1 MNNSS
6 PALFLYLSSNGNGIL
21 IIPEKNGRPDPDRR
35 VLLGGDSNY
44 NNLNADQLEAII
56 QLLFRSKSLI
66 NKVKTAYFMD
76 ANNPEARTIL
86 LKHTW

>member
-1 MNNSS
+1 MSNSL
-6 PALFLYLSSNGNGIL
+6 PALYLYMSSNGNGTL

-35 VLLGGDSNY
+35 MLLGGDPDY

-56 QLLFRSKSLI
+56 QLLFRSKSLV